1 MNFIDTDQLIFL
13 WRIFLA
19 CMCGFIVG
27 FERKNRSKEAG
38 IRTHCVVASAAA
50 LMMIV
55 SKYAFFDVVQS
66 DLFPGVDIRLDPS
79 RVASTIASGI
89 GFLGAGMIFIHKST
103 VTGLTTAAGIW
114 ATSGIGMAMGA
125 GMYFIAIC
133 ATVIVVTVQVI
144 FHLKFHWLEMPKV
157 RELRILNVMQEGFLR
172 ETKNELMKRAI
183 VINDVSVEKYENRRN
198 FIFTVEIP
206 SDIDEEELM
215 LSINYD
221 CSLKS
226 SI

>member
-1 MNFIDTDQLIFL
+1 MNFIDVNQLIL
-13 WRIFLA
+13 LLRIFLA
-19 CMCGFIVG
+19 CLCGFIVG

-133 ATVIVVTVQVI
+133 ATVIVVMVQVI

-157 RELRILNVMQEGFLR
+157 RELCILNVTQESFLKEIKDEFIKR
-172 ETKNELMKRAI
+172 EIL
-183 VINDVSVEKYENRRN
+183 INDVYVEKFEDRRN
-198 FIFTVEIP
+198 FIFTVEVP
-206 SDIDEEELM
+206 NKIDEEELM
-215 LSINYD
+215 MSINYD

-226 SI
+226 SV